1 MTRKDYAVLFL
12 LSLIVITTA
21 GYLQKSAGYM
31 DAEYYAVTGRGLL
44 SGKGFTQDFLWNY
57 LDDPSGIPHP
67 SNTYWMPLASIFS
80 AISVSYKQGDQFATL
95 WVVFIII
102 SSFVPLLTA
111 RAAFS
116 FTSRRSDGWM
126 AGLLALFSGFYLL
139 YYALPETFTLGMILG
154 FIMISNLARIISV
167 REFNNQWILTWGI
180 IGIISGLL
188 HLSRAE
194 GLLWFFL
201 ALGCLLF
208 TATKVRKAGI
218 LLPALLLLIGGYLLV
233 SGAWFARN
241 IEYWGFPFP
250 PGTNRTLWLEYYDQ
264 TFLFPADSLTFQ
276 NWIQSG
282 INSISRARLD
292 AFWMN
297 IKSAIAVQGG
307 ILLVPLIISGWW
319 FKRTDKRLV
328 LAGIYYVIIF
338 LLMTVVFPFA
348 GSRGGY
354 IHSAAGVQILFWA
367 LVPVGLDKFIQW
379 GNRKRGWQMEQARF
393 VFQIGI
399 ISIMFFMSGIVFFQR
414 VIATTNGVSNW
425 LIDENK
431 YANVQKELDRMGHL
445 DGESL
450 VMIKNPPGWNLITNS
465 PAVVIPDGGIT
476 SIRLAA
482 KIFSAT
488 ILIIDKDH
496 PKALKNFFEGR
507 ENSPEMEL
515 ILTMED
521 IKVYRLLQL
530 P

>member
-1 MTRKDYAVLFL
+1 
-12 LSLIVITTA
+12 
-21 GYLQKSAGYM
+21 
-31 DAEYYAVTGRGLL
+31 
-44 SGKGFTQDFLWNY
+44 
-57 LDDPSGIPHP
+57 
-67 SNTYWMPLASIFS
+67 
-80 AISVSYKQGDQFATL
+80 
-95 WVVFIII
+95 
-102 SSFVPLLTA
+102 
-111 RAAFS
+111 
-116 FTSRRSDGWM
+116 
-126 AGLLALFSGFYLL
+126 
-139 YYALPETFTLGMILG
+139 
-154 FIMISNLARIISV
+154 
-167 REFNNQWILTWGI
+167 
-180 IGIISGLL
+180 
-188 HLSRAE
+188 
-194 GLLWFFL
+194 
-201 ALGCLLF
+201 
-208 TATKVRKAGI
+208 
-218 LLPALLLLIGGYLLV
+218 
-233 SGAWFARN
+233 
-241 IEYWGFPFP
+241 
-250 PGTNRTLWLEYYDQ
+250 
-264 TFLFPADSLTFQ
+264 
-276 NWIQSG
+276 
-282 INSISRARLD
+282 
-292 AFWMN
+292 MN

-354 IHSAAGVQILFWA
+354 IHSAAGVQIFFWA

-476 SIRLAA
+476 SIRLAT